1 MIHILLMCL
10 MLSVFVSF
18 RESQKHTIQ
27 VDYKLCF
34 EIKVCPFHDV
44 CNFLSISTL
53 TLAGWSK

>member
-1 MIHILLMCL
+1 

-34 EIKVCPFHDV
+34 EIKVCPFHVV